1 MNYHKY
7 VNFTLNFQIICDIIY
22 YMTNNILISIIIS
35 LIYIIF
41 KFLEMR
47 YIKKENRPLKDLILD
62 SIGVL
67 LSSLL
72 TFFLFE
78 QFNLKDLL
86 NNIEEAPE
94 VFTGAAGF

>member
-1 MNYHKY
+1 
-7 VNFTLNFQIICDIIY
+7 
-22 YMTNNILISIIIS
+22 MTNNILISIIIS

-72 TFFLFE
+72 TFFLYE